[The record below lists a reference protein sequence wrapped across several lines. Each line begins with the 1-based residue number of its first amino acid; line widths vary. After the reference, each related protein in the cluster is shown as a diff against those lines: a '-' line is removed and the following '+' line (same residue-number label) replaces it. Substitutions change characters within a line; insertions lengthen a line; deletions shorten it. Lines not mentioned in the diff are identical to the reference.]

1 MFCSKCGNQL
11 DEGVAFC
18 PKCGTK
24 VGAVK
29 KNTKAREKGFF
40 CKKVLPLLLL
50 VVIAVSLLLD
60 LLMEFNFFPPYT
72 IHYWNDEY
80 FGTCSPAVGF
90 FTACSWNSQGFVFRD
105 LFVICLVLSIIVYV
119 IRNLKK
125 ATPISSI
132 SFIEKNFSLI
142 SFVIALASLV
152 AFVACSLSLFS
163 LEIVNTDYGSTMRF
177 SPYYFFYVIILIQLY
192 IIYIPF
198 EELYKKKSVAKG

>member
-60 LLMEFNFFPPYT
+60 LLMEFNFFHHTPFT
-72 IHYWNDEY
+72 I
-80 FGTCSPAVGF
+80 GTI
-90 FTACSWNSQGFVFRD
+90 N
-105 LFVICLVLSIIVYV
+105 
-119 IRNLKK
+119 
-125 ATPISSI
+125 ISG
-132 SFIEKNFSLI
+132 L
-142 SFVIALASLV
+142 ALML
-152 AFVACSLSLFS
+152 
-163 LEIVNTDYGSTMRF
+163 
-177 SPYYFFYVIILIQLY
+177 
-192 IIYIPF
+192 
-198 EELYKKKSVAKG
+198 